1 MLGRLK
7 KLMRPRAG
15 TRAAYRFH
23 LRYWFHPDAE
33 LAAGVLATQR
43 ASRALRPEISDGPDV
58 ERITVIAPHP
68 DDEMM
73 GPGGTLIRLIAN
85 GRRVD
90 VVFLSDGEPDCV
102 KASLRRE
109 EAVRVAGCV
118 GFRARFLGLPA
129 NRLSPTPSAIKALT
143 DALQELQPQVLML
156 PFILDDNDDHRAAN
170 LILVAAAE
178 KTHLPRALEVWAY
191 QVYSALPVNVLGP
204 LGEYAAKKIVAIR
217 MYASQT
223 AIRDW
228 AHFALG
234 LNAYNTRLAPRG
246 VGDPYLEAF
255 YVIPFV
261 DYLGLCQSFD
271 AVDRR

>member
-15 TRAAYRFH
+15 TRAAYHFH

-58 ERITVIAPHP
+58 KRITVIAPHP

-73 GPGGTLIRLIAN
+73 GPGGTLIRAIAN

-90 VVFLSDGEPDCV
+90 VIFLSDGEPDRV
-102 KASLRRE
+102 KAALRRE
-109 EAVRVAGCV
+109 EAARVASRI
-118 GFRARFLGLPA
+118 GFSAKFLGLPA
-129 NRLSPTPSAIKALT
+129 NRLSPTPSSIKALT
-143 DALQELQPQVLML
+143 DALLEVQPQVLML
-156 PFILDDNDDHRAAN
+156 PFILDDNDDHRAAS
-170 LILVAAAE
+170 LLLAAAAE
-178 KTHLPRALEVWAY
+178 RVHFLGAPEVWAY
-191 QVYSALPVNVLGP
+191 QVYSALPANVLVP
-204 LGEYAAKKIVAIR
+204 LGEYAAKKADAIS
-217 MYASQT
+217 MYESQS

-261 DYLGLCQSFD
+261 DYLGLCQSFS
-271 AVDRR
+271 AVDHR